1 VHSRSAVGL
10 FSDSRNRETA
20 PVAVAALA
28 PTRRSRFLSR
38 AAIRQAAFF
47 RPGGLGWRLI
57 NWRLKVIGV
66 VDRGGFIQVDI
77 VKIDAD
83 VERIYVDRAG
93 NRQKND
99 NTTASSFLS

>member
-1 VHSRSAVGL
+1 VQSRSAVGL
-10 FSDSRNRETA
+10 FSDSRNSETA
-20 PVAVAALA
+20 PAAVAALA
-28 PTRRSRFLSR
+28 PTRGSRFLSR